1 MPLPPD
7 PGPGAVVLAFTP
19 VEPMD
24 PGSVRALAV
33 DFGGVVLGQTPGAV
47 LDRVHQ
53 LASSTAHPTSIRV
66 RSLQLANPASLPPDL
81 HGFEVQVRR
90 GQARPVTV
98 FLTREEH
105 DKIVQLRLLIGDL
118 VAGVDQQ
125 QRTFEWRRRNM
136 SGAGLGEFS
145 AWEEMTGREL
155 FVTPVLPA

>member
-1 MPLPPD
+1 MAGHTVHISVWQPD
-7 PGPGAVVLAFTP
+7 
-19 VEPMD
+19 
-24 PGSVRALAV
+24 
-33 DFGGVVLGQTPGAV
+33 
-47 LDRVHQ
+47 
-53 LASSTAHPTSIRV
+53 
-66 RSLQLANPASLPPDL
+66 SLQLANPASLPPDL

-118 VAGVDQQ
+118 VAGVDPQQ
-125 QRTFEWRRRNM
+125 PTFEWRRRNM
-136 SGAGLGEFS
+136 IGAGVGEFS